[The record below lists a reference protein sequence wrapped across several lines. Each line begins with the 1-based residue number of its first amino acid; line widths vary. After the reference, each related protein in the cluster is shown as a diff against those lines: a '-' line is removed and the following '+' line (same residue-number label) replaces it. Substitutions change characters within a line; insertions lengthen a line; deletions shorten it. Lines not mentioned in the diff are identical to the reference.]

1 MIYGSATVEYDEH
14 GFLKITKIEECDA
27 IAISKE
33 LFIEMINSIN
43 SGIAFKNLYENKYV
57 KTHMYLD

>member
-1 MIYGSATVEYDEH
+1 MIDSSATVEYDEH

-43 SGIAFKNLYENKYV
+43 AGIAFKNLYENKYV